1 MTQRNKL
8 CRLLALLSSYH
19 ARIEPFGHGPGGDD
33 IVHDPF
39 RQRPRHLVQF
49 HKLPHV
55 VEHLVVFGRRRCHLL
70 DDGRH
75 VTEDGRVQQ
84 SCVIIQI
91 KKTNKTQ
98 KSLKMILRH

>member
-1 MTQRNKL
+1 
-8 CRLLALLSSYH
+8 
-19 ARIEPFGHGPGGDD
+19 
-33 IVHDPF
+33 
-39 RQRPRHLVQF
+39 
-49 HKLPHV
+49 
-55 VEHLVVFGRRRCHLL
+55 
-70 DDGRH
+70 